1 MIFIDAFFSF
11 AAGGRHH
18 LGGDAVIRQLRCG
31 YSAAA
36 PRLFGN
42 CIAVIGHQLGVD
54 AIIRRLRRGY
64 WATALRLFGINLAL
78 MWLLGG
84 CAAVIR
90 QLRCGYLAT
99 ASRLFGPVGP
109 VRLVGLVGLRDGVC
123 ALKRESG
130 SLGRVLWWA

>member
-31 YSAAA
+31 YQAAL
-36 PRLFGN
+36 PRLLGN

-54 AIIRRLRRGY
+54 AVIRRLRRGY
-64 WATALRLFGINLAL
+64 LATALRL
-78 MWLLGG
+78 M
-84 CAAVIR
+84 
-90 QLRCGYLAT
+90 
-99 ASRLFGPVGP
+99 ASPWRLFGPVGP
-109 VRLVGLVGLRDGVC
+109 VRLVGHVGLRDGVC
-123 ALKRESG
+123 APKRESG